1 MLTSSNFPPKKKKEE
16 KIWEILFSLCLKFQA
31 PTRTPAGSLKKMED
45 KDAEMRAEMKL
56 GRLTSVG
63 RLILYSDTRADDE
76 RSHWEVID
84 MVDFK
89 HLPSYVSKDRSF
101 TKAQRAQRAK
111 ILYKTGLEHTS
122 RIFARVAGGKS
133 INWQ

>member
-1 MLTSSNFPPKKKKEE
+1 
-16 KIWEILFSLCLKFQA
+16 
-31 PTRTPAGSLKKMED
+31 
-45 KDAEMRAEMKL
+45 MRAEMKL
-56 GRLTSVG
+56 GRLNSVG

-89 HLPSYVSKDRSF
+89 HLPSYVSKDRSL